1 MQEYQ
6 PLVHLDVYD
15 AQEIIVK
22 AECWTKRREENVE
35 EDVAECK
42 QVEHQNRDSNKNRE
56 EKLWLQISQ
65 VKLVLII
72 FPTLFYF
79 NSRFKSRNAK
89 RRLSAI
95 VPGSNQFTMINI
107 FTAIFSNQLE

>member
-6 PLVHLDVYD
+6 PLVHLDVSD

-42 QVEHQNRDSNKNRE
+42 QVEHQNRD
-56 EKLWLQISQ
+56 
-65 VKLVLII
+65 
-72 FPTLFYF
+72 
-79 NSRFKSRNAK
+79 FKTF
-89 RRLSAI
+89 
-95 VPGSNQFTMINI
+95 V
-107 FTAIFSNQLE
+107 

>member
-22 AECWTKRREENVE
+22 AECWTKRREEKVE

-65 VKLVLII
+65 VKLVDMLAKTP
-72 FPTLFYF
+72 FPFCF
-79 NSRFKSRNAK
+79 
-89 RRLSAI
+89 
-95 VPGSNQFTMINI
+95 
-107 FTAIFSNQLE
+107 